1 MKKILL
7 SVALLGATSSL
18 FALGAEHAYLYKD
31 SRIMG
36 MGGANIAVGSYST
49 SIFSNPAGLASIK
62 KDHGFVVDIL
72 GIGASMSASTM
83 EFVDDLD
90 AAGDDTGAITD
101 LLNDNMGTPFHLG
114 VDNYTSIS
122 KNSDAFAWSIG
133 LLGAADVN
141 YVVHAPLALEVG
153 LRAYGGVLFGVAKP
167 YDTEYGKLDVGMSVK
182 MIKQKSYENSL
193 SVNDLTD
200 EDVSTTMEDDLVDS
214 TGIGL
219 DIGVVYHPFTDN
231 YWNPAIGMSIMN
243 IGSMDMDDRFGQQPM
258 TVNVGA
264 SVTPE
269 VPIIDKLVLAIDY
282 VDMLSANE
290 ARVWSLVDGGT
301 GEYEYTDL
309 SESDF
314 MKRVRLGVGIGL
326 VDTFL
331 FSTTLNLGLYQ
342 SAYTAGVDV
351 ELAFLKVSVATYEEE
366 VGTGSATNP
375 DRRYMAKLGMGW

>member
-72 GIGASMSASTM
+72 GLGVSGSGSTM
-83 EFVDDLD
+83 EFIDDLD
-90 AAGDDTGAITD
+90 AAGDDTAAITD
-101 LLNDNMGTPFHLG
+101 LLTDNMGVPYHFG

-122 KNSDAFAWSIG
+122 KNSDAFAWSVG
-133 LLGAADVN
+133 LLAAADVN
-141 YVVHAPLALEVG
+141 YIVHAPLALEVG
-153 LRAYGGVLFGVAKP
+153 VRGYGGVLVGVAKP
-167 YDTEYGKLDVGMSVK
+167 YDTEYGKLDVGMSLK

-193 SVNDLTD
+193 TVNDLAD
-200 EDVSTTMEDDLVDS
+200 EDIGTTMEDDLVDS

-219 DIGVVYHPFTDN
+219 DVGVVYHPFADN
-231 YWNPAIGMSIMN
+231 AWHPAFGMSILN
-243 IGSMDMDDRFGQQPM
+243 IGSMGMDDNFGQQPM
-258 TVNVGA
+258 TVNIGVSA
-264 SVTPE
+264 TPE
-269 VPIIDKLVLAIDY
+269 VPVLDKLVVAVDY
-282 VDMLSANE
+282 VDLFNANNVRIWE
-290 ARVWSLVDGGT
+290 LADGGT
-301 GEYEYTDL
+301 GEYVYTDV

-314 MKRVRLGVGIGL
+314 MKRLRVGVGIGL
-326 VDTFL
+326 VDTFI

-342 SAYTAGVDV
+342 GAYTAGVDM
-351 ELAFLKVSVATYEEE
+351 ELTFLKLSVATYEEE
-366 VGTGSATNP
+366 VGTGSASNP
-375 DRRYMAKLGMGW
+375 DRRYMANLGIGW

>member
-72 GIGASMSASTM
+72 GLGVSGSGSTM
-83 EFVDDLD
+83 EFIDDLD
-90 AAGDDTGAITD
+90 AAGDDTAAITD
-101 LLNDNMGTPFHLG
+101 LLTDNMGVPYHFG

-122 KNSDAFAWSIG
+122 KNSDAFAWSVG
-133 LLGAADVN
+133 LLAAADVN
-141 YVVHAPLALEVG
+141 YIVHAPLALEVG
-153 LRAYGGVLFGVAKP
+153 VRGYGGVLVGVAKP
-167 YDTEYGKLDVGMSVK
+167 YDTEYGKLDVGMSLK

-193 SVNDLTD
+193 TVNDLAD
-200 EDVSTTMEDDLVDS
+200 EDIGTTMEDDLVDS

-219 DIGVVYHPFTDN
+219 DVGVVYHPFADN
-231 YWNPAIGMSIMN
+231 AWHPAFGMSILN
-243 IGSMDMDDRFGQQPM
+243 IGSMGMDDNFGQQPM
-258 TVNVGA
+258 TVNIGVSA
-264 SVTPE
+264 TPE
-269 VPIIDKLVLAIDY
+269 VPVLDKLVVAVDY
-282 VDMLSANE
+282 VDMFNANK
-290 ARVWSLVDGGT
+290 ARIWELADGGT
-301 GEYEYTDL
+301 GEYVYTDV

-314 MKRVRLGVGIGL
+314 MKRLRVGVGVGL
-326 VDTFL
+326 IDTFI

-342 SAYTAGVDV
+342 GAYTAGVDM
-351 ELAFLKVSVATYEEE
+351 ELTFLKLSVATYEEE
-366 VGTGSATNP
+366 VGTGSASNP
-375 DRRYMAKLGMGW
+375 DRRYMANLGIGW

>member
-72 GIGASMSASTM
+72 GLGVSGSGSTM
-83 EFVDDLD
+83 EFIDDLD
-90 AAGDDTGAITD
+90 AAGDDTAAITD
-101 LLNDNMGTPFHLG
+101 LLTDNMGVPYHFG

-122 KNSDAFAWSIG
+122 KNSDAFAWSVG
-133 LLGAADVN
+133 LLAAADVN
-141 YVVHAPLALEVG
+141 YIVHAPLALEVG
-153 LRAYGGVLFGVAKP
+153 VRGYGGVLVGVAKP
-167 YDTEYGKLDVGMSVK
+167 YDTEYGKLDVGMSLK

-193 SVNDLTD
+193 TVNDLAD
-200 EDVSTTMEDDLVDS
+200 EDIGTTMEDDLVDS

-219 DIGVVYHPFTDN
+219 DVGVVYHPLPN
-231 YWNPAIGMSIMN
+231 NEWKPAFGLSIMN
-243 IGSMDMDDRFGQQPM
+243 IGSMDMDDNFGQQPM
-258 TVNVGA
+258 TVNIGVSA
-264 SVTPE
+264 TPE
-269 VPIIDKLVLAIDY
+269 VPVLDKLVVAVDY
-282 VDMLSANE
+282 VDLFNANNVRIWE
-290 ARVWSLVDGGT
+290 LADGGT
-301 GEYEYTDL
+301 GEYVYTDV

-314 MKRVRLGVGIGL
+314 MKRLRVGVGIGL
-326 VDTFL
+326 VDTFI

-342 SAYTAGVDV
+342 GAYTAGVDM
-351 ELAFLKVSVATYEEE
+351 ELTFLKLSVATYEEE
-366 VGTGSATNP
+366 VGTGSASNP
-375 DRRYMAKLGMGW
+375 DRRYMANLGIGW